1 MIKPE
6 GDVTKLVLP
15 DQVAGLEDHT
25 ISSTS
30 HIEECAGI
38 VTQDCSGTWQSLHHS
53 SAVVGHDSQF
63 SLEGA
68 SCHQLNITPKVKV
81 GGLLDYEG
89 EKLRMPGR
97 LPCLQCDATYKSK
110 QSLKRHVKSFH
121 ENAYPVVECSYRDCK
136 ARIRSDR
143 MPTHIYQYHSE
154 GNRSCTVSILLF
166 SLNFQLCKTFIFSCV
181 RAVSNRSRPSK
192 GILITA
198 I

>member
-6 GDVTKLVLP
+6 SDVTKLVYP
-15 DQVAGLEDHT
+15 DQVAGPEDNT
-25 ISSTS
+25 IYNTS

-38 VTQDCSGTWQSLHHS
+38 VTQDCSGTWQPLHHS
-53 SAVVGHDSQF
+53 SAVVGHDSLF

-68 SCHQLNITPKVKV
+68 LLNITPKVKV
-81 GGLLDYEG
+81 GGLLDNEG

-97 LPCLQCDATYKSK
+97 LPCNQCDATYKSK
-110 QSLKRHVKSFH
+110 QSLKRHIKSFH
-121 ENAYPVVECSYRDCK
+121 ENAYPAVECSYRDCK

-166 SLNFQLCKTFIFSCV
+166 SLNFQLCKLSFSV
-181 RAVSNRSRPSK
+181 VSEQF
-192 GILITA
+192 
-198 I
+198 

>member
-89 EKLRMPGR
+89 KKLRMPGR